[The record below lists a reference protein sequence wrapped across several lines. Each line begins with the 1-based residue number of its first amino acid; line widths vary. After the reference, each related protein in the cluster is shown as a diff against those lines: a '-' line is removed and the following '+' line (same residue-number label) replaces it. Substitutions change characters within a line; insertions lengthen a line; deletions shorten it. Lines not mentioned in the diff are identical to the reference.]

1 MKPEPFG
8 TVLMQLVIR
17 QRRVNKRAMIGK
29 ELVTNILHYKTMDG
43 VVVTII
49 GTTLRNMEKK
59 IALAIIQSIEENG
72 LLLKISIE
80 ANSKVVNLI
89 AEAVRETSQETET
102 YGSSGSNT
110 LSGLRAE
117 SKSIA
122 ISLDQTL

>member
-59 IALAIIQSIEENG
+59 IAM
-72 LLLKISIE
+72 
-80 ANSKVVNLI
+80 
-89 AEAVRETSQETET
+89 
-102 YGSSGSNT
+102 
-110 LSGLRAE
+110 
-117 SKSIA
+117 
-122 ISLDQTL
+122 